1 MSLTRIAVIDPH
13 PLYRVGVV
21 HLLSK
26 VSGLELVAEGAGP
39 EDAFRIARQY
49 APDILILNLEAEFSV
64 ETLARLAGEFPAMRT
79 LILTVLAD
87 ENQVG
92 AALRAGVAGYMLKEA
107 SGAELIESIRRI
119 CQGES
124 YVYPSLAA
132 RLLRLAVH
140 RQAKADPFSCLTAR
154 EAQILDCLARGL
166 SNKEISRE
174 MELSEKTIKYYVGTL
189 LEKLQ
194 VRNRVE
200 AALLGQSRIATG
212 RKGRPEPLNE

>member
-64 ETLARLAGEFPAMRT
+64 ETLARLADEFPAMRT

-87 ENQVG
+87 ENQVV
-92 AALRAGVAGYMLKEA
+92 AALRAGVAGYMLKGA
-107 SGAELIESIRRI
+107 SGPELIESIRRI
-119 CQGES
+119 GQGES

-132 RLLRLAVH
+132 RL
-140 RQAKADPFSCLTAR
+140 
-154 EAQILDCLARGL
+154 
-166 SNKEISRE
+166 
-174 MELSEKTIKYYVGTL
+174 
-189 LEKLQ
+189 
-194 VRNRVE
+194 
-200 AALLGQSRIATG
+200 
-212 RKGRPEPLNE
+212 